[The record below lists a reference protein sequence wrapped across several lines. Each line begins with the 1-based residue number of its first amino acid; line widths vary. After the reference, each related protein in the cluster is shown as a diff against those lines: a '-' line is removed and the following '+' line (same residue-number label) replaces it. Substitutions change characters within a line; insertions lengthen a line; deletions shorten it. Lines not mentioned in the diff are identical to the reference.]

1 MVTRTLKKELNLFN
15 IYAIATGTTLST
27 GFFLLSSLAFKEAG
41 PAVVLSYLLAI
52 VPLIPA
58 MFSIVELATAMP
70 RAGGTYY
77 FLDRSM
83 GPFIGTIGGFGTW
96 LALIFKTAFSL
107 LGMGAYLSIFW
118 PEISLIT
125 VGVVLAVGFGLINLI
140 GTKKV
145 GTIQV
150 FFVVFLVLILSIF
163 ISFGIPEIQ
172 YNRFD
177 GFFDKGTMSIFST
190 AGLVFISYVGVTN
203 IASVAEEIKDPERNL
218 PIGVFLAITTA
229 IIIYGLGTMIM
240 VGVLPANEL
249 AQSLTPVASTAEALF
264 GKWGKAGITIAAI
277 ISFASVANAGIL
289 SASRY
294 PLAMSRDHLIP
305 RRFSRI
311 TARGIPHFG
320 VVMTV
325 GLIILLLLTFDIT
338 MIAKL
343 ASSFQ
348 LLMFSLISLS
358 VIIMRESRIESYDPG
373 FRSPLYPWMQIFGFF
388 SPLWLIVEMGFLAI
402 SFSLALLTFGTVWY
416 ISYAHRRVVR
426 TGAIFHLFARLGEF
440 RFQGLDQELRVIL
453 KEKGLR
459 EDDPFDEVVARA
471 KVIDI
476 KQKCLYENIVEQ
488 VSYELAHLQGLNS
501 EILCQEFLEG
511 NRIGL
516 TPVSRGAALPHIRLK
531 NIDHPAMVLV
541 RSQHP
546 IMVEIPGESE
556 ESREEGPLYAFFFFI
571 SPKENPGLHLRI
583 LAQLAGKVDTDD
595 FLEEW
600 FVAENEQELKEI
612 LLRDERFLSI
622 RLTLSSPAES
632 LIGHAIKD
640 IQMPEGILIALIR
653 RKGKMII
660 PHGYTLLHEGD
671 RLTFIGDNAGI
682 EQLKKTYGK

>member
-1 MVTRTLKKELNLFN
+1 MGTRTLKKELNLFN

-27 GFFLLSSLAFKEAG
+27 GFFLLPSLAFNEAG
-41 PAVVLSYLLAI
+41 PAMVLSYILAV

-118 PEISLIT
+118 PEIPLIT
-125 VGVVLAVGFGLINLI
+125 VGVVLAMGFGLMNLI

-145 GTIQV
+145 GAIQV
-150 FFVVFLVLILSIF
+150 FFVVFLILILFIF
-163 ISFGIPEIQ
+163 ISLGFPEIQ
-172 YNRFD
+172 YNRFE

-229 IIIYGLGTMIM
+229 IVIYSLGTMIM
-240 VGVLPANEL
+240 VGVLPADEL
-249 AQSLTPVASTAEALF
+249 AQNLTPVASAAEALF
-264 GKWGKAGITIAAI
+264 GEWGKAGITIAAI

-338 MIAKL
+338 RIAKL

-348 LLMFSLISLS
+348 LLMFSLICLS
-358 VIIMRESRIESYDPG
+358 VIIMRESRIEAYDPG

-388 SPLWLIVEMGFLAI
+388 SPLWLIAEMGFLAI

-531 NIDHPAMVLV
+531 NIDHPEMVLV
-541 RSQHP
+541 RSQQP

-583 LAQLAGKVDTDD
+583 LAQLAGKVDADD

-612 LLRDERFLSI
+612 LLRDERFLSM
-622 RLTLSSPAES
+622 RLTLASPAES

-671 RLTFIGDNAGI
+671 RLTFIGDTAGI

>member
-1 MVTRTLKKELNLFN
+1 MGTRTLKKELNLFN

-27 GFFLLSSLAFKEAG
+27 GFFLLPSLAFNEAG
-41 PAVVLSYLLAI
+41 PAVVLSYILAV

-118 PEISLIT
+118 PEIPLIT

-229 IIIYGLGTMIM
+229 IMIYGLGTMIM

-320 VVMTV
+320 VIMTV

-358 VIIMRESRIESYDPG
+358 VIIMRESRIEAYDPG

-388 SPLWLIVEMGFLAI
+388 SPLWLIAEMGFLAI
-402 SFSLALLTFGTVWY
+402 SFSLALLTIGTVWY

-488 VSYELAHLQGLNS
+488 VSYELAHLQGINA

-531 NIDHPAMVLV
+531 NIDHPEMVLV
-541 RSQHP
+541 RSQQP
-546 IMVEIPGESE
+546 ILVEIPGESE

-583 LAQLAGKVDTDD
+583 LAQLAGKVDADD

-612 LLRDERFLSI
+612 LLRDERFLSM
-622 RLTLSSPAES
+622 RLSLASAAES
-632 LIGHAIKD
+632 LIGHVIKD
-640 IQMPEGILIALIR
+640 IQMPEGTLIALIR

-671 RLTFIGDNAGI
+671 RLTFIGDTTGI
-682 EQLKKTYGK
+682 KQLKKTYGK

>member
-1 MVTRTLKKELNLFN
+1 
-15 IYAIATGTTLST
+15 
-27 GFFLLSSLAFKEAG
+27 
-41 PAVVLSYLLAI
+41 
-52 VPLIPA
+52 
-58 MFSIVELATAMP
+58 
-70 RAGGTYY
+70 
-77 FLDRSM
+77 
-83 GPFIGTIGGFGTW
+83 
-96 LALIFKTAFSL
+96 
-107 LGMGAYLSIFW
+107 
-118 PEISLIT
+118 
-125 VGVVLAVGFGLINLI
+125 
-140 GTKKV
+140 
-145 GTIQV
+145 
-150 FFVVFLVLILSIF
+150 
-163 ISFGIPEIQ
+163 
-172 YNRFD
+172 
-177 GFFDKGTMSIFST
+177 
-190 AGLVFISYVGVTN
+190 
-203 IASVAEEIKDPERNL
+203 
-218 PIGVFLAITTA
+218 
-229 IIIYGLGTMIM
+229 
-240 VGVLPANEL
+240 
-249 AQSLTPVASTAEALF
+249 
-264 GKWGKAGITIAAI
+264 
-277 ISFASVANAGIL
+277 
-289 SASRY
+289 
-294 PLAMSRDHLIP
+294 MSRDHLIP

-338 MIAKL
+338 RIAKL

-348 LLMFSLISLS
+348 LLMFSLICLS
-358 VIIMRESRIESYDPG
+358 VIIMRESRIEAYDPG

-388 SPLWLIVEMGFLAI
+388 SPLWLIAEMGFLAI

-488 VSYELAHLQGLNS
+488 VSYELANLQGVNS
-501 EILCQEFLEG
+501 EILCQKFLEG

-531 NIDHPAMVLV
+531 NIDHPEMVLV
-541 RSQHP
+541 RSQQP

-571 SPKENPGLHLRI
+571 SPKDNPGLHLRI
-583 LAQLAGKVDTDD
+583 LAQIAGKVDADD

-622 RLTLSSPAES
+622 RLTVASPAES

>member
-1 MVTRTLKKELNLFN
+1 MGKRTLKKELNLFN

-27 GFFLLSSLAFKEAG
+27 GFFLLPSLAFNEAG
-41 PAVVLSYLLAI
+41 PAMVLSYILAV

-118 PEISLIT
+118 PEIPLIT
-125 VGVVLAVGFGLINLI
+125 VGVVLAMGFGLMNLI

-145 GTIQV
+145 GAIQV
-150 FFVVFLVLILSIF
+150 FFVVFLILILFIF
-163 ISFGIPEIQ
+163 ISLGFPEIQ
-172 YNRFD
+172 YNRFE

-229 IIIYGLGTMIM
+229 IVIYSLGTMIM
-240 VGVLPANEL
+240 VGVLPADEL
-249 AQSLTPVASTAEALF
+249 AQNLTPVASAAEALF
-264 GKWGKAGITIAAI
+264 GEWGKAGITIAAI

-348 LLMFSLISLS
+348 LLMFSLICLS
-358 VIIMRESRIESYDPG
+358 VIIMRESRIEAYDPG

-388 SPLWLIVEMGFLAI
+388 SPLWLIAEMGFLAI

-531 NIDHPAMVLV
+531 NIDHPEMVLV
-541 RSQHP
+541 RSQQP

-583 LAQLAGKVDTDD
+583 LAQLAGKVDADD

-622 RLTLSSPAES
+622 RLTLASPAES

-660 PHGYTLLHEGD
+660 PHGYTILHEGD
-671 RLTFIGDNAGI
+671 RLTFIGDTAGI